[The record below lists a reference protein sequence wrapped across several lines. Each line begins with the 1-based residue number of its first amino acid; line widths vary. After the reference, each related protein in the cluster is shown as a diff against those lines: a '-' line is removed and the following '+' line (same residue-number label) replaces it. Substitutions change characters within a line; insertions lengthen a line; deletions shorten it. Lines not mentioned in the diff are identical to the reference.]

1 MIKVTTAQWKKLIYL
16 SLGFY
21 LYSISSVY
29 AFDANNCD
37 IRKLELTQMQK
48 ARLRI
53 IRMQYKRN
61 STANLQHI
69 ANNTRKNE
77 HLNQLL
83 MQAKFNETEA
93 KRYVLNY
100 YMPRMQ
106 QDVHELKV
114 QHEFLQILNHQQ
126 RRNWIK
132 NCLQ

>member
-61 STANLQHI
+61 ATSNLQHI
-69 ANNTRKNE
+69 ANNTHKNE
-77 HLNQLL
+77 HLNQIL
-83 MQAKFNETEA
+83 MQSKFNEAEA
-93 KRYVLNY
+93 KRYILNY
-100 YMPRMQ
+100 YMPRMR
-106 QDVHELKV
+106 QDVQELKV
-114 QHEFLQILNHQQ
+114 QHEFLQILNTQQ
-126 RRNWIK
+126 RRNWIN
-132 NCLQ
+132 NCLH

>member
-21 LYSISSVY
+21 LYYISSVY

-61 STANLQHI
+61 ATSNLQHI
-69 ANNTRKNE
+69 ANNTHKNE
-77 HLNQLL
+77 HLNQIL
-83 MQAKFNETEA
+83 MQSKFNEAEA
-93 KRYVLNY
+93 KRYILNY
-100 YMPRMQ
+100 YMPRMR
-106 QDVHELKV
+106 QDVQELKV
-114 QHEFLQILNHQQ
+114 QHEFLQILNTQQ
-126 RRNWIK
+126 RRNWIN
-132 NCLQ
+132 NCLH